1 MALASGSGR
10 AAVAVLRL
18 SGPGCGAALD
28 RLCGRPPPRRASLRT
43 LREGRA
49 EPDGPGAAG
58 GPSGG
63 VLAARAPAG
72 GTPDH
77 GAPDG
82 VAADEGTPDGGVLDR
97 ALVLWMPGPGSYTGE
112 DCAELHL
119 HGGVAVVAAVT
130 SALARLGVRPAEPG
144 EFTRR
149 AVLAGR
155 MDLLA
160 AEGVA
165 DLVAAQGEAQRRQAL
180 RQMQGG
186 LGRRLAGW
194 AERLRVV
201 LAQQEA
207 LIDFPDEDLPP
218 EVEALLLA
226 ELAALAREMRQGLA
240 DGVAGERVRDGLV
253 VAVAG
258 APDVGKSSL
267 VNALAERE
275 VAIVAAGPGTTR
287 DVLEVVL
294 DVGGVQVAL
303 LDTAGLRE
311 TADPVEAE
319 GVRRARARAA
329 SADLV
334 IVVRDATAPGPD
346 GAGEANSGGAGSGG
360 AKSGGAKSG
369 EANSGGAGS
378 GGAKSG
384 GAKSGGAKSGGADD
398 VAGGRGPPAIAVL
411 NKADLAPGGEDGG
424 GLRVSARTGLGVAA
438 LRARLAE
445 EVGRLV
451 ATRGAPLTR
460 ARHRAALAEAAAA
473 LERAEAVAWPE
484 LRGEELRL
492 ALQAVGRITGAVDTE
507 ALLDTVFSRFCIG
520 K

>member
-1 MALASGSGR
+1 MSASDTIMALASGSGR

-18 SGPGCGAALD
+18 SGPGCGAVLD
-28 RLCGRPPPRRASLRT
+28 VLCGRPAPRRASLRA
-43 LREGRA
+43 LR
-49 EPDGPGAAG
+49 DPGAEGAG
-58 GPSGG
+58 
-63 VLAARAPAG
+63 A
-72 GTPDH
+72 
-77 GAPDG
+77 
-82 VAADEGTPDGGVLDR
+82 VLDR

-112 DCAELHL
+112 DCAELQL

-130 SALARLGVRPAEPG
+130 AALARLGVRPAAPG

-155 MDLLA
+155 MGVLE

-165 DLVAAQGEAQRRQAL
+165 DLVAAEDEAQRRQAL
-180 RQMQGG
+180 RQMEGG

-207 LIDFPDEDLPP
+207 LIDFPDEDLPA
-218 EVEALLLA
+218 EVEAVLLA
-226 ELAALAREMRQGLA
+226 EVAALAGEMRQGLA
-240 DGVAGERVRDGLV
+240 DGAAGERVRDGLV

-287 DVLEVVL
+287 DVLEVAL
-294 DVGGVQVAL
+294 DIGGVRVAL
-303 LDTAGLRE
+303 LDTAGLRD
-311 TADPVEAE
+311 TADLVEAE

-334 IVVRDATAPGPD
+334 IEVRDARAAADRGQGTGQGED
-346 GAGEANSGGAGSGG
+346 GTGETVPAG
-360 AKSGGAKSG
+360 
-369 EANSGGAGS
+369 
-378 GGAKSG
+378 
-384 GAKSGGAKSGGADD
+384 D
-398 VAGGRGPPAIAVL
+398 GGRKPAVIVVL
-411 NKADLAPGGEDGG
+411 NKADLDGG
-424 GLRVSARTGLGVAA
+424 RAAGAGLRVSARTGLGVAA

-445 EVGRLV
+445 EVARLV
-451 ATRGAPLTR
+451 ATGGVPLTR
-460 ARHRAALAEAAAA
+460 ARHRAALGEAVEALGRAEAA
-473 LERAEAVAWPE
+473 AWPE

-492 ALQAVGRITGAVDTE
+492 ALRAVGRVTGEVGVE